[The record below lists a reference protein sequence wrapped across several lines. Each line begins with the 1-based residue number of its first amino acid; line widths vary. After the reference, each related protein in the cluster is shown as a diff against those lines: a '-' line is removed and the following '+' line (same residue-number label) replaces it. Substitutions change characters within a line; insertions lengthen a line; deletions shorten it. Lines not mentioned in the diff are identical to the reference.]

1 MKRTF
6 DFEGIPVELNS
17 SMGWFLIYREQF
29 GHDILPDLMPAIDA
43 VFGLVVDLVGDL
55 DADELSLETL
65 LKKLDKDMVSEAL
78 ATASQMGA
86 TTMVQVLWA
95 LAKNA
100 DNSIPGPLEWMNSF
114 EIVPLDEVFMPVIYF
129 IVDSCVSK
137 KKAQGLMKG
146 LKKRKSTQ
154 TSSSLEVST
163 EA

>member
-1 MKRTF
+1 M
-6 DFEGIPVELNS
+6 
-17 SMGWFLIYREQF
+17 
-29 GHDILPDLMPAIDA
+29 
-43 VFGLVVDLVGDL
+43 
-55 DADELSLETL
+55 
-65 LKKLDKDMVSEAL
+65 
-78 ATASQMGA
+78 
-86 TTMVQVLWA
+86 
-95 LAKNA
+95 AKNA